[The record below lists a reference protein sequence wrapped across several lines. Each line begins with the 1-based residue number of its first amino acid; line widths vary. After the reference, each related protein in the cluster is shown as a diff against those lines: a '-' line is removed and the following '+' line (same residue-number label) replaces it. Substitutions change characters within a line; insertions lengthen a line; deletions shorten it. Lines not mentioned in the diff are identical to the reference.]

1 MKHTPFWL
9 VCGKEE
15 TMIMKYI
22 VSSKH
27 IVLVMCMMKDYVLQ
41 TRLDELN
48 KLEEDRFMDGFH

>member
-1 MKHTPFWL
+1 
-9 VCGKEE
+9 
-15 TMIMKYI
+15 MIMKYI